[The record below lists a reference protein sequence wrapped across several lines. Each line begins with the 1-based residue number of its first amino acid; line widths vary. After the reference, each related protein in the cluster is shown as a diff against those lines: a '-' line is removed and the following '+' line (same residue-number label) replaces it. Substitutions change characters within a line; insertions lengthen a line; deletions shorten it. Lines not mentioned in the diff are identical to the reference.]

1 MSIVNNLKQLIEK
14 TKRYIQKLQR
24 SDESTKKRWL
34 IGGTAG
40 VMLFLIV
47 LWVAYLEVSLPSVA
61 EIGEVS
67 VPLPEQEN
75 ETFFSVFVRGIGVV
89 GAQFKARVENAI
101 STLRNIVGYA
111 KKSIPKGLE
120 YSF

>member
-1 MSIVNNLKQLIEK
+1 MDTLERFKRLAEK
-14 TKRYIQKLQR
+14 TKRYIRKLQR

-40 VMLFLIV
+40 VMLLLIV
-47 LWVAYLEVSLPSVA
+47 FWVAYLQVSLPPVA

-67 VPLPEQEN
+67 APLPEQKN

-89 GAQFKARVENAI
+89 GAQFKTGVENVI
-101 STLRNIVGYA
+101 SALRNIVGYA